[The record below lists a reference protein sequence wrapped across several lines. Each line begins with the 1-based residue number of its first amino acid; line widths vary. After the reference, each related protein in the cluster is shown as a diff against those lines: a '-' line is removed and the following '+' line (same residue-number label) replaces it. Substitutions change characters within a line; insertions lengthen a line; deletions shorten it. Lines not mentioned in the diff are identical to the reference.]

1 MKPEPIFFPTP
12 SKFRAWLEKYHES
25 RQELWVG
32 FHKKSSGKPSLTW
45 PESVDE
51 ALCFG
56 WIDGLRKSVDEVS
69 YTIRFTPRK
78 PRSTW
83 SAINIKRAQE
93 LHTAGKMSAA
103 GLEAFAKRS
112 DDRSA
117 IYSYEQRKSAQF
129 GVTDEKKFRDNQAAW
144 SFFQSQPPSYRR
156 VATYWVTSAKKEET
170 RARRLGI
177 LIECSAR
184 GESIDPMKHRR

>member
-1 MKPEPIFFPTP
+1 MKPVFFTTP
-12 SKFRAWLEKYHES
+12 AKFRDWLQKYHRN

-32 FHKKSSGKPSLTW
+32 FYKKSSGNLSVTW

-56 WIDGLRKSVDEVS
+56 WIDGVRRNIDDVS

-83 SAINIKRAQE
+83 SAINIKRAKE
-93 LHTAGKMSAA
+93 LQAAGLMSAA
-103 GLEAFAKRS
+103 GLDAFARRS

-117 IYSYEQRKSAQF
+117 IYSYEQRKSACLNEAQ
-129 GVTDEKKFRDNQAAW
+129 EKLFRANRQAW
-144 SFFQSQPPSYRR
+144 DFFQSQIPSYRR
-156 VATYWVTSAKKEET
+156 TAIYWVTSAKREET
-170 RARRLGI
+170 RGKRLTI
-177 LIECSAR
+177 LIECSGQEKAIPPLR
-184 GESIDPMKHRR
+184 LGNK